1 MERRDF
7 MKAAGLAGITSLSGC
22 SGVLNGP
29 EQDHEGGGWSDVED
43 SDDVSSDFIHRV
55 DFIDQ
60 AGTLGQV
67 DHMDNDKDVDNIV
80 NNYSEE
86 QWQEMDENDLGNAER
101 ILENNDS
108 SVEQIR
114 PYVEQALDRELE
126 GYPDIES
133 ADTPPGPDDPDERAI
148 MYGIGMGMEE
158 ETAISSSFDSANV
171 LKPLAEHFAEEYLD
185 NEVFETWITSSAIP
199 STEQEF
205 AHLPVTMA
213 YEHDGEVRRDY
224 VEPAVPHAIGLGDD
238 NPQAIRS
245 PEESIYSAEDAREFV
260 TGHEYRKALEMAQN
274 GNIRREEN
282 DHPMRAISRAMLGN
296 MWSIVDSARND
307 ISYENPPPHG
317 LVTHIS
323 QEFGRSVEDA
333 FYDLDKEKLQYME
346 NIGRGMQL
354 FYEEHDGRTNLA
366 VGGTLEQPEFY
377 EFPDGM
383 KDQLWSFDYDSLQGL
398 EG

>member
-7 MKAAGLAGITSLSGC
+7 LEGLGLAGLTGLAGC
-22 SGVLNGP
+22 SGVPGGDSGGDVQKTP
-29 EQDHEGGGWSDVED
+29 EGWEPEDVVHEMHRI
-43 SDDVSSDFIHRV
+43 DFKDR
-55 DFIDQ
+55 

-67 DHMDNDKDVDNIV
+67 ANTTTESEADDIS
-80 NNYSEE
+80 NNYSEGD
-86 QWQEMDENDLGNAER
+86 WQEMNDNDLDNAAR

-108 SVEQIR
+108 SVEKIR
-114 PYVEQALDRELE
+114 PWVEQALDRELE

-133 ADTPPGPDDPDERAI
+133 ADAPPGPEEPDERAI

-185 NEVFETWITSSAIP
+185 NEVVETWITSSAIP
-199 STEQEF
+199 ATENEF

-213 YEHDGEVRRDY
+213 YEHEGEVKRDY
-224 VEPAVPHAIGLGDD
+224 VEPAVPHAISLGDD
-238 NPQAIRS
+238 PQAIRS
-245 PEESIYSAEDAREFV
+245 PEESVYAAEDAREFV

-282 DHPMRAISRAMLGN
+282 DHPIRAISRVLLGN
-296 MWSIVDSARND
+296 TWSIVDSARND

-317 LVTHIS
+317 LVTHVS

-333 FYDLDKEKLQYME
+333 FYDLDEEKLQYMG

-354 FYEEHDGRTNLA
+354 FYEEFDGRTNLA
-366 VGGTLEQPEFY
+366 VGGTLEEPAFY

-383 KDQLWSFDYDSLQGL
+383 KEKLWNFRYDGDLSEL